1 MTATAHARAT
11 DRGRL
16 TLIRAARLYDGSGT
30 NLLDDPTLVIDGH
43 TITAVDRASALGT
56 VDNADVVDL
65 AGATLLPGLID
76 THVHLC
82 FDAGPDVV
90 DSLAAEDDVATLA
103 AMAEA
108 ARANVARG
116 VTTVRDLG
124 DRSYL
129 ALALRDMHQPGLP
142 TIVAS
147 GPPITSVA
155 GHCHFLGGEVFG
167 LAGMRDAVRR
177 HAERDVDVIKI
188 MASGGHLTPG
198 THTDRP
204 QFTRAELRAA
214 VEEAH
219 RFGLPVTAHAHDLTA
234 IEDALSAAVDGL
246 EHATFQSADG
256 VIEAPAALLEAIA
269 ASGVAVGLTLGAVLA
284 PGTVVPPFFQANL
297 PRIEA
302 NVRRVIGSGATVVL
316 GTDAGIGPVKP
327 HGVLPLAVQQFAG
340 FGPTPA
346 QALRTVTSHAAEVI
360 GLGHRKGRLAPGYD
374 ADILAVDGNPLD
386 DLSALHQVRAVFARG
401 TRIG

>member
-1 MTATAHARAT
+1 M
-11 DRGRL
+11 
-16 TLIRAARLYDGSGT
+16 IRAERLYDGTGAE
-30 NLLDDPTLVIDGH
+30 LIDDPAMILDGH
-43 TITAVDRASALGT
+43 TITAVDRASALGR
-56 VDNADVVDL
+56 VDHADVVDL

-82 FDAGPDVV
+82 FDASPNVV
-90 DSLAAEDDVATLA
+90 DSLAAQDDVATLTA
-103 AMAEA
+103 IADA
-108 ARANVARG
+108 ARANLAHG

-124 DRSYL
+124 DRTYL
-129 ALALRDMHQPGLP
+129 SLALRDMHEPGLP

-167 LAGMRDAVRR
+167 LADIRDSVCQ

-198 THTDRP
+198 THPGQP

-219 RFGLPVTAHAHDLTA
+219 RFGLPVTAHAHGLVA
-234 IEDALSAAVDGL
+234 IEDALSAAVDGI
-246 EHATFQSADG
+246 EHATFQHADG
-256 VIEAPAALLEAIA
+256 VTEAPAPLLEAIA
-269 ASGVAVGLTLGAVLA
+269 ASGVAVGLTLGVAIA
-284 PGTVVPPFFQANL
+284 PGTVVPPFFQQNL
-297 PRIEA
+297 PRMEA
-302 NVRRVIGSGATVVL
+302 NVRRVIDSGATVVL

-327 HGVLPLAVQQFAG
+327 HGVLPQAIQHFASL
-340 FGPTPA
+340 GPTPA
-346 QALRTVTSHAAEVI
+346 QALQTVTAHAAEVI

-374 ADILAVDGNPLD
+374 ADILAVDGDPLD

-401 TRIG
+401 SRIA